1 MPTSSCAMTARSCCR
16 GRVNASPPAS
26 STRGCCRDGPGHGG
40 RMSLI
45 ERSFREKIVL
55 VGVTLPPVSS
65 QETDEHL
72 AELALLV
79 NTAGAD
85 EVARVVQ
92 RRDAP
97 DPATY
102 VGKGKAEEL
111 RELTLEV

>member
-1 MPTSSCAMTARSCCR
+1 MWSCGMTAASCCP
-16 GRVNASPPAS
+16 VQVSASPPAR
-26 STRGCCRDGPGHGG
+26 STPGSCHDGPAAAGPWSWVGHGG

-55 VGVTLPPVSS
+55 VGVTLPPVTSE
-65 QETDEHL
+65 ETDEHL

-92 RRDAP
+92 RR
-97 DPATY
+97 
-102 VGKGKAEEL
+102 
-111 RELTLEV
+111 